1 MIAGIGYGLLALL
14 GVVALVALLMW
25 WDFCAWRRQNGDRL
39 SRSHWLTD
47 GDYPTCD
54 ERTGEPITD
63 DDTVT
68 HLVASPKHGKR
79 AVVAA
84 MQRAGTVLDNGEGAL

>member
-1 MIAGIGYGLLALL
+1 MIAILGYGALALL
-14 GVVALVALLMW
+14 CVIVLVALLMW
-25 WDFCAWRRQNGDRL
+25 WDFCVWRQNGDRL

-47 GDYPTCD
+47 GDCPTCD
-54 ERTGEPITD
+54 ERTEEPITD
-63 DDTVT
+63 DDNVT